1 MKKRMLSLL
10 ILLCMVVGLIPSAL
24 AQGQGTAGDPIL
36 ISSYEELVAFRDTV
50 NNGNK

>member
-1 MKKRMLSLL
+1 MKRRMRSLL
-10 ILLCMVVGLIPSAL
+10 ILLCVVVGLIPSAL

-36 ISSYEELVAFRDTV
+36 ISSYDELVAVRDTV